1 MNSPVIKQPASRP
14 VELPPCRRIL
24 RGALSASLLL
34 LALPMFVPDS
44 LLAAEGATAKV
55 AVSDH
60 PEVAGN
66 IKVLDAWIQSQ
77 MAYRGLPAMS
87 VGVVYDQKLI
97 WAKRFGFADVE
108 KKVPATPATIYR
120 MASVTKTFTATAIMQ
135 LRDAGKLSLEDP
147 VAKYLPWF
155 KIKSPFAGAPVITI
169 RHLLTHTSG
178 LPREAAYPYFTDNKY
193 PTLDQIKETLP
204 NQEAVYAPE
213 THWKYSNLGLA
224 LAGEIVAQVSGEPYE
239 VYMRDHILK
248 PLGMDSSTVLFP
260 VEARDRLAVPYGRR
274 MPDGK
279 REIRP
284 DTDAKGITPA
294 ANLSSTVEDLAR
306 YLSFHIGDGKVA
318 GKPVLKS
325 STLREMHRVQWLQD
339 DWKSG
344 WGIGFAITRAES
356 RTIVGHGG
364 WVPGYRTQ
372 ISFSPEDKMGVIV
385 LTDADDGDPG
395 FYVKQ
400 VFALLAPAIKKATAP
415 TPLVAQPDPSWSNF
429 VGTYRDPWGDTEI
442 VILNGELVMMD
453 PRQDDP
459 KGSLIKLTPIEKN
472 KFKAV
477 PENFSYG
484 EIGEFV
490 SFELGADG
498 KAVRMKVGE
507 NYTPR
512 LK

>member
-1 MNSPVIKQPASRP
+1 MLFSVRL
-14 VELPPCRRIL
+14 V
-24 RGALSASLLL
+24 
-34 LALPMFVPDS
+34 
-44 LLAAEGATAKV
+44 AAEGATAKV

-66 IKVLDAWIQSQ
+66 IKVLEAWIQSQ

-87 VGVVYDQKLI
+87 VGVVYDQELI
-97 WAKRFGFADVE
+97 WAKGFGFADVE
-108 KKVPATPATIYR
+108 KKIPATPATIYR

-147 VAKYLPWF
+147 VVKHLPWF
-155 KIKSPFAGAPVITI
+155 KIKSPFADAPAITI
-169 RHLLTHTSG
+169 RHLLTHTAG

-193 PTLDQIKETLP
+193 PTLDQIKEKLP

-224 LAGEIVAQVSGEPYE
+224 LAGEIVARISGEPYE

-274 MPDGK
+274 MPDGQ

-415 TPLVAQPDPSWSNF
+415 TPLVAQPDPSWSNY

-442 VILNGELVMMD
+442 VVVNGELVMMD
-453 PRQDDP
+453 PREDDP
-459 KGSLIKLTPIEKN
+459 KGSLVKLVPIEKN
-472 KFKAV
+472 KFKIVA
-477 PENFSYG
+477 ETFSSG

-512 LK
+512 LR

>member
-1 MNSPVIKQPASRP
+1 MPHTLSHQLELLPRRWLLRRVIF
-14 VELPPCRRIL
+14 
-24 RGALSASLLL
+24 SASWLLL
-34 LALPMFVPDS
+34 VVPMLFPDR
-44 LLAAEGATAKV
+44 LLAAEGPTAKV
-55 AVSDH
+55 PVSDH

-66 IKVLDAWIQSQ
+66 IKVLEAWIQSQ
-77 MAYRGLPAMS
+77 MAYRGLPGMS
-87 VGVVYDQKLI
+87 VGVVYDQELI
-97 WAKRFGFADVE
+97 WAKGFGFADVE
-108 KKVPATPATIYR
+108 KKIPATPATLYR

-135 LRDAGKLSLEDP
+135 LRDAGRLNLDDP
-147 VAKYLPWF
+147 VAKHLPWF
-155 KIKSPFAGAPVITI
+155 KIKSPFGDAPAITI

-178 LPREAAYPYFTDNKY
+178 LPREAAYPYFTDNKF

-204 NQEAVYAPE
+204 NQEAIYAPE
-213 THWKYSNLGLA
+213 TRWKYSNLALA
-224 LAGEIVAQVSGEPYE
+224 LCGEIVAQVSGEPYE
-239 VYMRDHILK
+239 VYVRDHILK

-260 VEARDRLAVPYGRR
+260 VETRERLAVAYGRR

-284 DTDAKGITPA
+284 DTDSKGITPA

-306 YLSFHIGDGKVA
+306 YLSFHMGDGKVA
-318 GKPVLKS
+318 GKLILKG

-344 WGIGFAITRAES
+344 WGIGFAITRADG
-356 RTIVGHGG
+356 RTMVGHGG
-364 WVPGYRTQ
+364 WLAGYRTQ
-372 ISFSPEDKMGVIV
+372 ISFSPEDKIGVIV
-385 LTDADDGDPG
+385 LTAADDGNPG

-442 VILNGELVMMD
+442 VIVNGELVMMD
-453 PRQDDP
+453 PREDDP
-459 KGSLIKLTPIEKN
+459 KGSLIKLAPVEKN
-472 KFKAV
+472 KFREVA
-477 PENFSYG
+477 ETFNYG